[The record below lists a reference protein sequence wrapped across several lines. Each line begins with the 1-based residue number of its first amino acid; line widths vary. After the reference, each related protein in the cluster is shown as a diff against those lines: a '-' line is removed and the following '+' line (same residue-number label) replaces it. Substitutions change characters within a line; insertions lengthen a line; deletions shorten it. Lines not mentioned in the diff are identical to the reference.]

1 MIYPSNVRFVQT
13 PILNIGYEEHG
24 DASGFPIMLLH
35 GFPYDIR
42 SFDGVIPPPV
52 EAGHR
57 VIVPYLRG
65 YGPTSFLDPDAPRM
79 AEQAAIGQDV
89 VDLAAALGISRL
101 ALAGFDWGLR
111 AGCITSIL
119 HPEMVVGFVAMGGYS
134 VQNTVQKEKPAPAF
148 REARMWYQWYFNT
161 EQGRVGLEEN
171 RRDIIR
177 HLWETWAPTWDYT
190 DESFNRSA
198 PSFDNPDFVDIVLH
212 SYRHRHMN
220 APGEDRFIEV
230 ELSLAEGPP
239 ITVPSIVLR
248 GADSG
253 LGAPSQDPSE
263 DERNFTHLVA
273 RRIVSGAGHDLPVQ
287 RPDAVSA
294 ALLELL

>member
-13 PILNIGYEEHG
+13 PMLNIGYEEHG
-24 DASGFPIMLLH
+24 DASGFPIVLLH

-42 SFDGVIPPPV
+42 SFDGVVPPLV

-111 AGCITSIL
+111 AACITSIL
-119 HPEMVVGFVAMGGYS
+119 HPEMVAGFVAMGGYS

-190 DESFNRSA
+190 DEAFNRSA

-230 ELSLAEGPP
+230 ERKLAERPP

-248 GADSG
+248 GADRG